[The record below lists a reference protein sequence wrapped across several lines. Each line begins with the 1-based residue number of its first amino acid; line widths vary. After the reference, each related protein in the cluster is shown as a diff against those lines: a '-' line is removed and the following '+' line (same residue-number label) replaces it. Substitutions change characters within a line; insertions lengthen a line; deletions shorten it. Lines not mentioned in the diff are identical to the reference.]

1 VAATVLAVLVV
12 FLLAATGNAHMY
24 GRFWVVPL
32 HLATA
37 LLMVS
42 WAGRRQPA
50 RAAPAAPGPRR
61 PMRQVLPAGA
71 GLRAAAPGS
80 LLR

>member
-1 VAATVLAVLVV
+1 VLAVLVV

-61 PMRQVLPAGA
+61 PMRQFLPAGGPVPVVA
-71 GLRAAAPGS
+71 PRPLR
-80 LLR
+80 R